1 MDTKPENIKLNVENW
16 KIRVDERSRN
26 RMKIQLKLSKDEAL
40 GYKHFAEV
48 CKPGEVSDADFMKIV
63 FFTGMEALNQQIV
76 QQVQEYALNN
86 KEELAASGI
95 TVIQGEDGVSLS
107 DSNAVEAD

>member
-1 MDTKPENIKLNVENW
+1 
-16 KIRVDERSRN
+16 
-26 RMKIQLKLSKDEAL
+26 
-40 GYKHFAEV
+40 
-48 CKPGEVSDADFMKIV
+48 MKIV

-95 TVIQGEDGVSLS
+95 TVIEGEDGVSLS